1 MDIGKSW
8 SFVQYTGQL
17 LISGVLNYIGIYI
30 HPNLQQLSLY
40 LAAPSTILCNA
51 HTPYQ
56 TSIQVFA
63 IDSFYKQNLIYLRRF
78 AILQR
83 INYTTLKISFGGFS
97 NSKWDISNITIAICL
112 TSCIQ
117 NFTPQQMAHNK
128 EQFTLAAIKALQL
141 QHLDLKDAH
150 RCHLA
155 VVEALK
161 QAPKPRLWEEIA
173 RHTGKDAGVV
183 KKYFQLVYSNTDGTP
198 QNSVRASGAVQE
210 GIQVQKV
217 SLEPQAFEYPLVEKA
232 AARRSQQVSLAELK
246 MVKQL
251 FAAYR
256 HQSPAEMTKV
266 VDSCLGFRRQIQ
278 EYQMLLQR
286 IQ

>member
-1 MDIGKSW
+1 
-8 SFVQYTGQL
+8 
-17 LISGVLNYIGIYI
+17 
-30 HPNLQQLSLY
+30 
-40 LAAPSTILCNA
+40 
-51 HTPYQ
+51 
-56 TSIQVFA
+56 
-63 IDSFYKQNLIYLRRF
+63 
-78 AILQR
+78 
-83 INYTTLKISFGGFS
+83 
-97 NSKWDISNITIAICL
+97 
-112 TSCIQ
+112 
-117 NFTPQQMAHNK
+117 MAHNK

-150 RCHLA
+150 RCQLA

-232 AARRSQQVSLAELK
+232 VARRSQQVSLAELK

-278 EYQMLLQR
+278 EYQLLLQR